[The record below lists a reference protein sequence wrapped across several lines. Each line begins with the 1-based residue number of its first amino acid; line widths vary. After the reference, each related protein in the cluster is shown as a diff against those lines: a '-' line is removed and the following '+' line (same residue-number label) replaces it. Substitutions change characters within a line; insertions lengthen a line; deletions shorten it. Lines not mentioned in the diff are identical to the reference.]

1 MAKRL
6 IISIDGGGIRGIIPL
21 VVLRSIQIR
30 LKKNLSEIS
39 TAWYGTS
46 TGSIISA
53 SLLVQQEKDFTV
65 AIQNVLDLYEFR
77 STSSINP
84 FGTTN
89 PGRALNKV
97 IDENF
102 GLLNFNQIPKLNIVT
117 CQKPDLT
124 VTIFNQSNQAT
135 LAEALKAS
143 CAVPG
148 IFDAVT
154 IGEKKYV
161 DGFLM
166 AKNPAHLAIKNEILN
181 DDLILL
187 SLGTGILR
195 EVDKIESQVRQ
206 THLDLELLSKEK
218 GFHYFRMNPHLVLA
232 ADDMQNTTLKNIFN
246 LKKDT
251 ENFLKDKEGRLE
263 ELVKV
268 LAQI

>member
-1 MAKRL
+1 LSKRL

-21 VVLRSIQIR
+21 VVLRAIQVRI
-30 LKKNLSEIS
+30 KKNLGEITHS
-39 TAWYGTS
+39 WYGTS
-46 TGSIISA
+46 TGSIIAA
-53 SLLVQQEKDFTV
+53 SLIVQQEKDFTV

-77 STSSINP
+77 SSSSINP

-97 IDENF
+97 LDENF
-102 GLLNFNQIPKLNIVT
+102 GEVTFNQFPKLNVVT
-117 CQKPDLT
+117 CQKPDLSVT
-124 VTIFNQSNQAT
+124 VFNRANPAPLS
-135 LAEALKAS
+135 EALKAS

-148 IFDAVT
+148 IFEAVT
-154 IGEKKYV
+154 INNKKYV

-166 AKNPAHLAIKNEILN
+166 AKNPSHYAIKNKILN
-181 DDLILL
+181 ENLILL

-195 EVDKIESQVRQ
+195 EKDKIENQVRQ
-206 THLDLELLSKEK
+206 THLDLEALSNAK
-218 GFHYFRMNPHLVLA
+218 GFHYYRMNPHLVLA

-268 LAQI
+268 LSGI

>member
-21 VVLRSIQIR
+21 VVLRAIQIR
-30 LKKNLSEIS
+30 IKKNLGEIS
-39 TAWYGTS
+39 ASWYGTS
-46 TGSIISA
+46 TGSIIAA
-53 SLLVQQEKDFTV
+53 SLIVQQEKDFTV

-84 FGTTN
+84 FGTSN
-89 PGRALNKV
+89 PSRALNKMLE
-97 IDENF
+97 ENF
-102 GLLNFNQIPKLNIVT
+102 GALSFDQFPKLNIVS
-117 CQKPDLT
+117 CQKLDLT
-124 VTIFNQSNQAT
+124 VTVFNQSNPVPI
-135 LAEALKAS
+135 AEALKAS

-148 IFDAVT
+148 VFDAVT
-154 IGEKKYV
+154 INNKEYV

-166 AKNPAHLAIKNEILN
+166 AKNPAQFAIRNEALN

-195 EVDKIESQVRQ
+195 EVDTIESQVRQ
-206 THLDLELLSKEK
+206 THLDLELLSQEK

-268 LAQI
+268 LSEI